1 MGTPNVAVPSSETPH
16 CHYPVLGTPQC
27 CHPLLGTPVPLP
39 LRGIPQCHHPCLG
52 WRWNSITSSQMTLW
66 WIRCF
71 CNYLQDNTQK
81 GRCCCCS
88 SWWNF
93 LYKGTSR
100 QASGEISCINID
112 ESSGRSA
119 SEAAQ
124 PNQDVPHGCRSLP
137 STSRDPM
144 MCPEGCSSL
153 QPCQCTW
160 RNALHK
166 TRGFSILTPLHFMSW
181 AEAFLFI
188 LISFLNLSL
197 VSSRFFTTVLLS
209 ASEHFGEDAQSWCG
223 QDRFNSS
230 CCPLYSVIIAGIF
243 WSWRVWGFV
252 FFFCPEMFLFRE
264 DPIIT

>member
-52 WRWNSITSSQMTLW
+52 WRWNSITSKITSSQMTLW

-81 GRCCCCS
+81 GECCCCS

-144 MCPEGCSSL
+144 DVSRGMFFITALPMHMEE
-153 QPCQCTW
+153 CTAQNSW
-160 RNALHK
+160 VFHLDTPSFHVLS
-166 TRGFSILTPLHFMSW
+166 RGFFIYLNF
-181 AEAFLFI
+181 FLKFEP
-188 LISFLNLSL
+188 SK
-197 VSSRFFTTVLLS
+197 
-209 ASEHFGEDAQSWCG
+209 
-223 QDRFNSS
+223 
-230 CCPLYSVIIAGIF
+230 
-243 WSWRVWGFV
+243 
-252 FFFCPEMFLFRE
+252 
-264 DPIIT
+264 